1 MTKKSRLFDNKR
13 LEITI
18 NRLCQELIENHKNF
32 SDTVLVGL
40 QPRGIYF
47 LNRIKKNLDSILNK
61 EIQIGYLDTT
71 FYRDDFR
78 SKEVPKAKETLM
90 PFLVDD
96 KNVVIIDDVLFTG
109 RTVRSAMEGIMNFGR
124 PKKIELLVLIDRKYS
139 RDVPIEPTY
148 YGIKINT
155 ITSDRIEVNLR
166 EQGFKEDNIMI
177 KTIQNE

>member
-1 MTKKSRLFDNKR
+1 MTNKSRLFNEAR

-18 NRLCQELIENHKNF
+18 NRLCHQLIENHNSF
-32 SDTVLVGL
+32 SDTVLIGL

-47 LNRIKKNLDSILNK
+47 LDRIKKILKNILNK
-61 EIQIGYLDTT
+61 EVQSGILDTT

-78 SKEVPKAKETLM
+78 SRTIHRAKETLI

-124 PKKIELLVLIDRKYS
+124 PKKIELLVLVDRKYT
-139 RDVPIEPTY
+139 RDIPVEPTY
-148 YGIKINT
+148 CGIKINT
-155 ITSDRIEVNLR
+155 ITSDRVEVNLA
-166 EQGFKEDNIMI
+166 EQGFEKDNIWLI
-177 KTIQNE
+177 N

>member
-1 MTKKSRLFDNKR
+1 MINKSRLFNKER

-18 NRLCQELIENHKNF
+18 NRLCHQLNENHNNF
-32 SDTVLVGL
+32 ENTVLIGL

-47 LNRIKKNLDSILNK
+47 LDRIKKNINNILNK
-61 EIQIGYLDTT
+61 EIETGILDTT

-78 SKEVPKAKETLM
+78 SNEIPKARETLI

-124 PKKIELLVLIDRKYS
+124 PNKIELLVLIDRKYT
-139 RDVPIEPTY
+139 RDIPVEPTY
-148 YGIKINT
+148 CGIKINT
-155 ITSDRIEVNLR
+155 ITSDRIEVNLA
-166 EQGFKEDNIMI
+166 EQGFDKDNIWI
-177 KTIQNE
+177 INK

>member
-96 KNVVIIDDVLFTG
+96 KNVVIIELTELDNFDILESIYILFMYYFFLFFAIITHG
-109 RTVRSAMEGIMNFGR
+109 YYRYTDINRTRSKLFSPFNF
-124 PKKIELLVLIDRKYS
+124 KKM
-139 RDVPIEPTY
+139 
-148 YGIKINT
+148 
-155 ITSDRIEVNLR
+155 
-166 EQGFKEDNIMI
+166 Q
-177 KTIQNE
+177 

>member
-1 MTKKSRLFDNKR
+1 MTEKSRLFDNKR

-18 NRLCQELIENHKNF
+18 NRLCQQLIENHKNF
-32 SDTVLVGL
+32 DDTILVGL

-47 LNRIKKNLDSILNK
+47 LNRIKKKLENLLNK
-61 EIQIGYLDTT
+61 GIHIGYLDTT

-78 SKEVPKAKETLM
+78 SKEVPKAKDTLM

-124 PKKIELLVLIDRKYS
+124 PNKIELLVLIDRKYS

-177 KTIQNE
+177 KNIQNE